1 MFYAIRHVTRYRYS
15 RPVWQSIMEVRMHPR
30 TDQAQRCFTFQLSVN
45 PRARIFSFVD
55 YLGNHV
61 HHFDLP
67 AHHRALTIVADS
79 LVNLEPPE
87 PLPSALPFEA
97 WDELGRLIEDGDHWP
112 MLMPSHYARTSPQLE
127 ELARELGVAARDGR
141 DPLTLVGDVADGIH
155 GAFEYVK
162 KSTGVNSPIE
172 VSLDSRQG
180 VCQDFSHI
188 MIAVVRNLG
197 IPCRYVSGY
206 LYHDELHHD
215 RSAEGATHAW
225 VEALLPGIG
234 WAGFDP
240 TNGVI
245 AGSRHIRT
253 AVGRDYAD
261 VPPTIGTMKG
271 RAETELQVRVRVV
284 ASQALMP
291 PDEEF
296 AADEEWSLFFESR
309 RAGAGVSAGAV
320 RAFNSQGP
328 DSKAQGAPNSKLPT
342 PKDHR
347 VGGFPITRAA
357 PRWDRDGWR
366 VAPGWSRRGA
376 PSEAAPP
383 GR

>member
-45 PRARIFSFVD
+45 PRARIFGFTD
-55 YLGNHV
+55 HLGNHV

-79 LVNLEPPE
+79 LVNIDPAE
-87 PLPSALPFEA
+87 PLPPALPYDA
-97 WDELGRLIEDGDHWP
+97 WQDLARLIDEDDHWP
-112 MLMPSHYARTSPQLE
+112 MLMSSQYARWSPQVE
-127 ELARELGVAARDGR
+127 AFARELGLAERDGR
-141 DPLTLVGDVADGIH
+141 DPLTLVRVVADAINTTFDY
-155 GAFEYVK
+155 AK
-162 KSTGVNSPIE
+162 KSTHANSPIE
-172 VSLDSRQG
+172 VSLGSRKG

-225 VEALLPGIG
+225 VEALLPGLG
-234 WAGFDP
+234 WVGFDP

-271 RAETELQVRVRVV
+271 RAETELQVRVRVA
-284 ASQALMP
+284 ASQTLLP

-296 AADEEWSLFFESR
+296 ARDEEWSLFFETDEQ
-309 RAGAGVSAGAV
+309 ALAY
-320 RAFNSQGP
+320 Q
-328 DSKAQGAPNSKLPT
+328 Q
-342 PKDHR
+342 
-347 VGGFPITRAA
+347 
-357 PRWDRDGWR
+357 
-366 VAPGWSRRGA
+366 
-376 PSEAAPP
+376 EQ
-383 GR
+383 